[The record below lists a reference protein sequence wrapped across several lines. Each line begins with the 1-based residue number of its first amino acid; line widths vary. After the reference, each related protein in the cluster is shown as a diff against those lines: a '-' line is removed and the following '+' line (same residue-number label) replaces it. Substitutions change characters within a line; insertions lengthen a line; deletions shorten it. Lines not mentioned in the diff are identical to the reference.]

1 MITTGIDNIR
11 LLFGSDL
18 EMLEDVAG
26 KMPILNI
33 TDWWW
38 DGNSDFFIIYI
49 INLKAV
55 ENFYSRLVTIKYI
68 NNMIKCKNIL
78 IA

>member
-33 TDWWW
+33 TD
-38 DGNSDFFIIYI
+38 
-49 INLKAV
+49 
-55 ENFYSRLVTIKYI
+55 
-68 NNMIKCKNIL
+68 
-78 IA
+78 

>member
-1 MITTGIDNIR
+1 MLRPMGLPENVNVIAWGLSLERPTMITTGIDNIR

-33 TDWWW
+33 
-38 DGNSDFFIIYI
+38 
-49 INLKAV
+49 A
-55 ENFYSRLVTIKYI
+55 
-68 NNMIKCKNIL
+68 
-78 IA
+78 